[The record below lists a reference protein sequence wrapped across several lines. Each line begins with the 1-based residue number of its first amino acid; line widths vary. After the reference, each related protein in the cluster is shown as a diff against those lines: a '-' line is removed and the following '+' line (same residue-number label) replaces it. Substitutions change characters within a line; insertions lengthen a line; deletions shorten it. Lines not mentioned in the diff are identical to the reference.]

1 MPELF
6 FTGRK
11 LKKLWGVRLGIL
23 ALISLYITHIIDI
36 ILGVSLNKSLSPKPD
51 FSKINDN
58 LFEFSYVTK
67 HMLDQFSGFTILL
80 IFLAVL
86 FGISYLLQGILF
98 DDKGY
103 SEADEVGLHGTA
115 KWGNPNELRN
125 GKMFAKNKNSKY
137 KSLFPLVKNFR
148 YPEILKNNL
157 ELSSGYIL
165 GKVPNENKLIVMEDD
180 TEISNMN
187 VLVFGPPGS
196 GKSQSYVIPNIVN
209 VTDKSII
216 VTDPKGELKDITSQL
231 KRDQGYKVYQVDFLK
246 FKEARYNPL
255 YYVENELEAKTIAN
269 TMFTN
274 VNQDGGGNSFF
285 KDSATNILAALI
297 IYVKAEYDKEEANMR
312 KVIDVYNEYVQ
323 DEEKFN
329 DWVDDFDKSHPA
341 YDYMIAIKDLTD
353 VTRKSVTAT
362 LNTCF
367 DIFKVPEVQEMTST
381 SDFNFEDFIDEKS
394 ILYVKLSMEDDTF
407 APLTSVFFA
416 QMISVYMN
424 IATDPDSKL
433 SKNNTLIRRVAFY
446 LDEFANIGKID
457 KYAKTLSTCRS
468 LGLSIHTII
477 QNKAQL
483 EKRNMYGQDEA
494 REIISS
500 HDSKLILRA
509 DRTDTTTTEWI
520 SKSIGDTTISQKKND
535 MTKSKGNISKQI
547 GDNYMKRPLMTPSE
561 IATMDNNECLL
572 LVNGCNPLKL
582 EKAFQSKIYP
592 NMLSKKT
599 KNGFEYNYD
608 NVRNG
613 LGYTSPIEIEQKFDY
628 KEKISFSNYRE
639 LQHAKN
645 KEVED
650 TQQQEVEQKQLEEQ
664 ENENSVS
671 QEADQKFQKQ
681 YESEEN
687 TNNINNIKQI
697 YDNATDDGKSKIN
710 KSLEDLNFAFGE
722 TSETVNGTAYNNTD
736 ETTRSHLVGKAT
748 ESLSG
753 NLKDMKKQKR
763 DQDKN
768 THAM

>member
-6 FTGRK
+6 FSGRK
-11 LKKLWGVRLGIL
+11 LKKLWGIRLGIL
-23 ALISLYITHIIDI
+23 AIISLYITHLVNI
-36 ILGVSLNKSLSPKPD
+36 ILGVCLNKSLSPKPD

-67 HMLDQFSGFTILL
+67 HMIDQFNIFTILL

-86 FGISYLLQGILF
+86 FGICYLLQGILF
-98 DDKGY
+98 DEKGY

-125 GKMFAKNKNSKY
+125 GKIFAENKNSKY
-137 KSLFPLVKNFR
+137 KTLYPVVKDFR
-148 YPEILKNNL
+148 YPEILKHNL
-157 ELSSGYIL
+157 DMSSGYIL
-165 GKVPNENKLIVMEDD
+165 GKVPNENKLLVMEDD
-180 TEISNMN
+180 TDISNMN

-196 GKSQSYVIPNIVN
+196 GKSQSYVIPNIIN

-216 VTDPKGELKDITSQL
+216 VTDPKGELKDITAQL
-231 KRDQGYKVYQVDFLK
+231 KKDQGYKVYQVDFLK

-255 YYVENELEAKTIAN
+255 YYVENELQAKTIAN

-274 VNQDGGGNSFF
+274 VSQEGGGNSFF

-297 IYVKAEYDKEEANMR
+297 IYVKTEYDREEANMR

-329 DWVDDFDKSHPA
+329 KWVDDFDKSHPA
-341 YDYMIAIKDLTD
+341 YNYMIAIKDLTD

-367 DIFKVPEVQEMTST
+367 DIFKVPEVQEMTAT
-381 SDFNFEDFIDEKS
+381 SDFNFEDFIEEKS

-416 QMISVYMN
+416 QMIGLYMD
-424 IATDPDSKL
+424 IAIDPDSKL

-446 LDEFANIGKID
+446 LDEFANIGKIG

-483 EKRNMYGQDEA
+483 EKKNMYGQEEA

-500 HDSKLILRA
+500 HDSKLILKA
-509 DRTDTTTTEWI
+509 DRTDTSTTEWI

-547 GDNYMKRPLMTPSE
+547 GDNYMKRPLITPSE

-572 LVNGCNPLKL
+572 LVGGCHPLKL

-592 NMLSKKT
+592 DMLSKKT

-608 NVRNG
+608 NVRNQ
-613 LGYTSPIEIEQKFDY
+613 LGYTSPIEFQNKHEY

-639 LQHAKN
+639 LQ
-645 KEVED
+645 KERTKEIED
-650 TQQQEVEQKQLEEQ
+650 TKQQDEVQTEQK
-664 ENENSVS
+664 NEKSMS
-671 QEADQKFQKQ
+671 QEAEADRKFQKQ

-687 TNNINNIKQI
+687 ANNINNVKQVV
-697 YDNATDDGKSKIN
+697 DNTTDKEKFK
-710 KSLEDLNFAFGE
+710 KSLEDLNTVFDE
-722 TSETVNGTAYNNTD
+722 TSETVNGTSFNNID
-736 ETTRSHLVGKAT
+736 EETQGHVVNQAT

-753 NLKDMKKQKR
+753 SLVGMKKQRNSQNKTAH
-763 DQDKN
+763 D
-768 THAM
+768 M

>member
-11 LKKLWGVRLGIL
+11 LKKLWGVRLGII

-51 FSKINDN
+51 FSKVSDN

-67 HMLDQFSGFTILL
+67 HMVEQFSGFTILL

-86 FGISYLLQGILF
+86 FGVSYLLQGILF
-98 DDKGY
+98 SDKGY

-125 GKMFAKNKNSKY
+125 GKIFAKNKNSKF
-137 KSLFPLVKNFR
+137 KTLFPVVKNFR
-148 YPEILKNNL
+148 YPEVLKNNL
-157 ELSSGYIL
+157 NISSGYVL

-180 TEISNMN
+180 TDISNMN

-196 GKSQSYVIPNIVN
+196 GKSQSYVIPNIIN

-216 VTDPKGELKDITSQL
+216 VTDPKGELKDITGQL
-231 KRDQGYKVYQVDFLK
+231 KKDQGYKVYQVDFLK
-246 FKEARYNPL
+246 FKGARYNPL
-255 YYVENELEAKTIAN
+255 YYVENELQAKTIAN

-274 VNQDGGGNSFF
+274 VSQDGGGNSFF

-297 IYVKAEYDKEEANMR
+297 IYVKTEYDREEANMR
-312 KVIDVYNEYVQ
+312 KVIDVYNEHVQ

-329 DWVDDFDKSHPA
+329 KWVDTFDKSHPA
-341 YDYMIAIKDLTD
+341 YDYMVAIKDLTD

-367 DIFKVPEVQEMTST
+367 DIFKVPEVQEMTAT

-407 APLTSVFFA
+407 APLTSVFFS
-416 QMISVYMN
+416 QMISVYYD

-433 SKNNTLIRRVAFY
+433 SKNNALIRRVAFY
-446 LDEFANIGKID
+446 LDEFANIGKIG

-468 LGLSIHTII
+468 LGLSMHTII

-483 EKRNMYGQDEA
+483 EKKSMYGQDEA
-494 REIISS
+494 KEIIST
-500 HDSKLILRA
+500 HDTKLILRA
-509 DRTDTTTTEWI
+509 DRTDTSTTEWI

-547 GDNYMKRPLMTPSE
+547 GENYMKRPLMDPSE
-561 IATMDNNECLL
+561 IATMDSNECLL
-572 LVNGCNPLKL
+572 LVNGCHPLKL

-592 NMLSKKT
+592 DMLSKKT

-608 NVRNG
+608 NVRNQ
-613 LGYTSPIEIEQKFDY
+613 LGYTSPIEVETNHDY

-639 LQHAKN
+639 LQHAKT
-645 KEVED
+645 KEIED
-650 TQQQEVEQKQLEEQ
+650 TQQQEVEQTNSNEQ
-664 ENENSVS
+664 TISE
-671 QEADQKFQKQ
+671 EADSKFQKQ

-687 TNNINNIKQI
+687 T
-697 YDNATDDGKSKIN
+697 SKIN
-710 KSLEDLNFAFGE
+710 EFKQDYENSSVEQQEKIRKSLEEFDTVFDSK
-722 TSETVNGTAYNNTD
+722 SETVNGIAYTKAD
-736 ETTRSHLVGKAT
+736 ETTQSHLVGKAT

-753 NLKDMKKQKR
+753 NLKDIKKQKR
-763 DQDKN
+763 DQGKSA
-768 THAM
+768 HGM